1 MKYAEV
7 AVDAPLGVDR
17 TLTYSLPVRLQ
28 AIPGQMVWAPLGP
41 RPVQGVVF
49 EITDT
54 PQVESPRP
62 IISTI
67 QPASLVPPW
76 GLALARWMSRYY
88 LSSLFEAVSLLLPPG
103 FKDRV
108 DAYLE
113 PTGAASASL
122 SDVDKAVMHYVVSRG
137 RVPEREVKKE
147 MGRGAASS
155 ISRLVRR
162 EFLRRVWELP
172 QSRRAPRYESF
183 LLPNP
188 SDKDSLGESNPLAR
202 RAPKQAALL
211 DAALQPPHR
220 LTRSHATR
228 EYGAS
233 AVRGLIEKGLL
244 AQEWIRQDATKEIPR
259 SDDKG
264 PPLTLTPEQNRAI
277 SYVRSTL
284 DGHGKAPRSIL
295 LHGVT
300 GSGKTEVY
308 LQALEHCVSLGRQG
322 ILLVPE
328 ISLTPQMVH
337 RVNARFPGRVVLLHS
352 RLSLR
357 EQFDS
362 WWRIREGAYD
372 VVVGPRSALFCPLPN
387 LGLIVVDEEHE
398 WTYKEQDRQPRYH
411 AREVAQRLSRLSGA
425 PLLMGSATPDVVTY
439 YHARR
444 GRHRLFNLPYR
455 IGPASGPSSGQKS
468 DAGLAKV
475 EIQDMRQE
483 LKEGNRSPFSR
494 RLTQAMR
501 DCVARGEQAILFLNR
516 RGAATLVQCRDC
528 GEAVQCRRCSV
539 SLTYH
544 RTRGLLCHLCNR
556 RGKTPS
562 RCEGCG
568 SSRIRY
574 MGLGTQRVVEDLEQ
588 LVPGAGVMRLDSD
601 AARKAGEHGDILNA
615 FSEGQAQVLVGTQM
629 VAKGLHVPKV
639 SLVGVILADIG
650 LYRPDFRA
658 GERTFQLLCQV
669 AGRAGRG
676 HTPGLVII
684 QTYNPDSYP
693 VQAAGR
699 QDYNGLY
706 KREIAYRRELRN
718 PPFSRLVH
726 MVYLH
731 KNEAACQEE
740 ARRMAE
746 ILRSTAY
753 GRGFSG
759 IDIIGPAP
767 AHPRRLRGRYRWHLI
782 IRGGSLHE
790 LLAAVPIPKGWTVD
804 IDPVSVL

>member
-7 AVDAPLGVDR
+7 AVDAPVGVDR
-17 TLTYSLPVRLQ
+17 TLTYSMPSRLQ

-49 EITDT
+49 EITDR

-76 GLALARWMSRYY
+76 GLDLARWMSRYY
-88 LSSLFEAVSLLLPPG
+88 ISSLFEAVSLLLPPG
-103 FKDRV
+103 FKDKV
-108 DAYLE
+108 DPYLE
-113 PTGAASASL
+113 STGAPSASL
-122 SDVDKAVMHYVVSRG
+122 ADEDKSVWQYVVAKG
-137 RVPEREVKKE
+137 RVLEKEAKKE
-147 MGRGAASS
+147 LGRGAQSS
-155 ISRLVRR
+155 IAKLVRR
-162 EFLRRVWELP
+162 GVLRRMWELP
-172 QSRRAPRYESF
+172 QSRTAPRYESF
-183 LLPNP
+183 LLPNL
-188 SDKDSLGESNPLAR
+188 SDEHRLDEASLLAR

-211 DAALQPPHR
+211 DAALQPPRR
-220 LTRSHATR
+220 LTRPHATK

-233 AVRGLIEKGLL
+233 AVKGLIEKGLL
-244 AQEWIRQDATKEIPR
+244 AQEWIRLDATREIPR
-259 SDDKG
+259 GAEQG
-264 PPLTLTPEQNRAI
+264 PSLALTPEQGRAV
-277 SYVRSTL
+277 SYIKATL
-284 DGHGKAPRSIL
+284 DSHGVGPRSVL

-308 LQALEHCVSLGRQG
+308 LQALEHCVSLGRRG

-337 RVNARFPGRVVLLHS
+337 RLNARFPGRVALLHS
-352 RLSLR
+352 RLSLA
-357 EQFDS
+357 EQSNS

-372 VVVGPRSALFCPLPN
+372 VVVGTRSALFSPLPN
-387 LGLIVVDEEHE
+387 LGLIVLDEEHE

-425 PLLMGSATPDVVTY
+425 PVFMGSATPDVVTY

-444 GRHRLFNLPYR
+444 GRHRLFNLSYR
-455 IGPASGPSSGQKS
+455 IGAASWSSTERKS
-468 DAGLAKV
+468 EAGLAKV

-494 RLTQAMR
+494 RLTQAIG

-516 RGAATLVQCRDC
+516 RGAAALVQCRDC
-528 GEAVQCRRCSV
+528 GAAVQCRRCSV

-544 RTRGLLCHLCNR
+544 GTRGLLCHLCNR

-562 RCEGCG
+562 HCESCG

-574 MGLGTQRVVEDLEQ
+574 TGTGTQRVVEDLEQ
-588 LVPGAGVMRLDSD
+588 LAPGAGVMRLDSD
-601 AARKAGEHGDILNA
+601 TARKGGEHGDILNA
-615 FSEGQAQVLVGTQM
+615 FSEGQAQLLVGTQM
-629 VAKGLHVPKV
+629 VAKGLHVPRV

-650 LYRPDFRA
+650 LHRPDFRS
-658 GERTFQLLCQV
+658 GERTFQMLCQV

-676 HTPGLVII
+676 QSPGLVII
-684 QTYNPDSYP
+684 QTYSPESYP
-693 VQAAGR
+693 VQVAGL
-699 QDYNGLY
+699 QDYNGFY
-706 KREIAYRRELRN
+706 KKEIAYRRELRN

-731 KNEAACQEE
+731 RNEAACQEE
-740 ARRMAE
+740 AQRMSK

-759 IDIIGPAP
+759 IDLIGPAP
-767 AHPRRLRGRYRWHLI
+767 AHPQRVRGHYRWHLI
-782 IRGGSLHE
+782 LRGGSLHN
-790 LLAAVPIPKGWTVD
+790 LLAAVPVPKGWTVD
-804 IDPVSVL
+804 VDPISVL

>member
-1 MKYAEV
+1 
-7 AVDAPLGVDR
+7 
-17 TLTYSLPVRLQ
+17 
-28 AIPGQMVWAPLGP
+28 
-41 RPVQGVVF
+41 
-49 EITDT
+49 
-54 PQVESPRP
+54 
-62 IISTI
+62 
-67 QPASLVPPW
+67 
-76 GLALARWMSRYY
+76 
-88 LSSLFEAVSLLLPPG
+88 
-103 FKDRV
+103 
-108 DAYLE
+108 
-113 PTGAASASL
+113 
-122 SDVDKAVMHYVVSRG
+122 
-137 RVPEREVKKE
+137 
-147 MGRGAASS
+147 
-155 ISRLVRR
+155 
-162 EFLRRVWELP
+162 
-172 QSRRAPRYESF
+172 
-183 LLPNP
+183 
-188 SDKDSLGESNPLAR
+188 
-202 RAPKQAALL
+202 
-211 DAALQPPHR
+211 
-220 LTRSHATR
+220 
-228 EYGAS
+228 
-233 AVRGLIEKGLL
+233 
-244 AQEWIRQDATKEIPR
+244 
-259 SDDKG
+259 
-264 PPLTLTPEQNRAI
+264 
-277 SYVRSTL
+277 
-284 DGHGKAPRSIL
+284 
-295 LHGVT
+295 
-300 GSGKTEVY
+300 
-308 LQALEHCVSLGRQG
+308 
-322 ILLVPE
+322 
-328 ISLTPQMVH
+328 
-337 RVNARFPGRVVLLHS
+337 
-352 RLSLR
+352 
-357 EQFDS
+357 
-362 WWRIREGAYD
+362 
-372 VVVGPRSALFCPLPN
+372 
-387 LGLIVVDEEHE
+387 
-398 WTYKEQDRQPRYH
+398 
-411 AREVAQRLSRLSGA
+411 
-425 PLLMGSATPDVVTY
+425 
-439 YHARR
+439 
-444 GRHRLFNLPYR
+444 
-455 IGPASGPSSGQKS
+455 
-468 DAGLAKV
+468 
-475 EIQDMRQE
+475 MRQE

-516 RGAATLVQCRDC
+516 RGAATLVQCRAC

-588 LVPGAGVMRLDSD
+588 LVPGASVMRLDSD

-676 HTPGLVII
+676 QTPGLVII

-699 QDYNGLY
+699 QDYNSLY
-706 KREIAYRRELRN
+706 KKEIAYRRELRN

-726 MVYLH
+726 MVYLY

-759 IDIIGPAP
+759 IDLIGPAP
-767 AHPRRLRGRYRWHLI
+767 AHPRRLRGHYRWHLI

-804 IDPVSVL
+804 VDPVSVL